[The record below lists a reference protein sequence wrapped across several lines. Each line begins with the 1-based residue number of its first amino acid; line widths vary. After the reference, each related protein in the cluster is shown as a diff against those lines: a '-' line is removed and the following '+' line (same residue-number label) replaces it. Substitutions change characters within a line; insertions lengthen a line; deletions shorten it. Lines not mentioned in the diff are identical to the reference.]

1 MVLCSD
7 KWQSHYIATSI
18 CILFLLCSERIETG
32 FRSAHAATSVLT
44 APVVQLTHSS
54 LLNVAVLSNRQRC
67 LFSRKPYFYSKNK
80 EMSLLLRGGA
90 VEENSDS
97 DVDSGDEED
106 FDFGSDGGFDVLSD
120 ADDFSESNIAGR
132 TLEIWKTTPPFTK
145 AYLSASMVATAIGYF
160 SSKDKEFPKLFLLEW
175 EPTFLKLQL
184 WRPFTAFLNF
194 GPFGFGY
201 IMTWHFVWMYMS
213 TLERLHHDKPYDF
226 WVMILFGCV
235 TMVAGYSILGI
246 SPRFLGHN
254 LSTFLVYIWSRYHEG
269 MEVNIMEL
277 FNARAEMLP
286 WFFLAQTAL
295 LEGELPILDLLG
307 IVFGH
312 IYHHCKVSKI
322 LVTPAFLVEWY
333 KSDNPYSRRIR
344 NQYKLISED
353 FEMQ

>member
-7 KWQSHYIATSI
+7 KWQSHCIVTSI
-18 CILFLLCSERIETG
+18 CILFLLCSEHIETG
-32 FRSAHAATSVLT
+32 FRSAHAATLVLT
-44 APVVQLTHSS
+44 APIVKLKLTHSS
-54 LLNVAVLSNRQRC
+54 LLNAALSSNRQEC
-67 LFSRKPYFYSKNK
+67 LLSRKPYFYSKSN
-80 EMSLLLRGGA
+80 EIRQLLLMRGGA
-90 VEENSDS
+90 AEENSDS
-97 DVDSGDEED
+97 DVDSDDEED
-106 FDFGSDGGFDVLSD
+106 FDFGSDGGFDVLQTD

-132 TLEIWKTTPPFTK
+132 ALEIWKTTPPFTK

-160 SSKDKEFPKLFLLEW
+160 TSKDKEFPKLFLLEW
-175 EPTFLKLQL
+175 EPILLKLQL

-194 GPFGFGY
+194 GPFGLGY
-201 IMTWHFVWMYMS
+201 IMTWHFVWTYMS

-286 WFFLAQTAL
+286 WFFLAQVSS
-295 LEGELPILDLLG
+295 
-307 IVFGH
+307 IVENVPNLKAFFCC
-312 IYHHCKVSKI
+312 II
-322 LVTPAFLVEWY
+322 MLV
-333 KSDNPYSRRIR
+333 
-344 NQYKLISED
+344 
-353 FEMQ
+353 